1 MYCFSRPLPSLESPQ
16 LEFLTPTEDIAVP
29 VKQEEIQLKQ
39 QTEEKTSDIPPV
51 IVVKKPVD
59 LPVSFKEKPEPTQQP
74 EYPESTQSTQVVIE
88 EEANKLQLSDQIKKE
103 QQPTEEFSD
112 PKQQTV
118 ASSEVLDGSS
128 EPELR
133 KSIEKLPEA
142 TGYEKQDPIKK
153 TALLEA
159 EATLIIELLEEKTV
173 QGQLEGPFDL
183 LAEDSAVTE
192 TVQHPGEELPGSG

>member
-1 MYCFSRPLPSLESPQ
+1 M
-16 LEFLTPTEDIAVP
+16 
-29 VKQEEIQLKQ
+29 KQEEIQPQ
-39 QTEEKTSDIPPV
+39 QLTGEKTSDIPPV
-51 IVVKKPVD
+51 NVVKKPVD
-59 LPVSFKEKPEPTQQP
+59 LPVSLKEKPEPTQQP
-74 EYPESTQSTQVVIE
+74 ESTHSTQVVIE
-88 EEANKLQLSDQIKKE
+88 EEAKKLELSDQIKKE

-118 ASSEVLDGSS
+118 TSSEVLGGSS

-133 KSIEKLPEA
+133 KSTEKLPEA

-159 EATLIIELLEEKTV
+159 EATLIIELPEEKTV
-173 QGQLEGPFDL
+173 QGQLEEPFDL